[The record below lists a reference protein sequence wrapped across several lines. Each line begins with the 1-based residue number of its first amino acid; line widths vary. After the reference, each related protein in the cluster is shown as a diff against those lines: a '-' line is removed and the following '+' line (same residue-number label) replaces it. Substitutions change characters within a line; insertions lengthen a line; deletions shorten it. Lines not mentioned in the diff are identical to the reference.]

1 MPRPTRASP
10 PPSVST
16 GIRRLERSRGPR
28 CRSGERAAGSSADE
42 LSAAGASVSGTT
54 STPSSGSSAGSASVA
69 VLVRAGSTGLV
80 EDGEPEGSAGR
91 QRNLAVARGGAE
103 QWDEACSAADLAAD
117 LIRPRATLGVV
128 ASEVALVRNEAL
140 AVHARLPATLPANLR
155 RECLDAF
162 AVLEESLEAA
172 GDRGS
177 ALELRRWI
185 HSWCS
190 SRRPPARPWSH

>member
-1 MPRPTRASP
+1 
-10 PPSVST
+10 
-16 GIRRLERSRGPR
+16 
-28 CRSGERAAGSSADE
+28 
-42 LSAAGASVSGTT
+42 
-54 STPSSGSSAGSASVA
+54 
-69 VLVRAGSTGLV
+69 V
-80 EDGEPEGSAGR
+80 EYGEPEGSAGR

-117 LIRPRATLGVV
+117 LIRPRPTLGVV

-140 AVHARLPATLPANLR
+140 AVYARLPATLPANLR

-177 ALELRRWI
+177 ALELRR
-185 HSWCS
+185 
-190 SRRPPARPWSH
+190 RRMRRTPSDQVNLSDSEDEGEKPYDLS